1 MSQVLVTSGQSVS
14 GQSPGEEEAA
24 LGHFRRGIA
33 NGSAIC
39 LRLYRWNRSVLGLTP
54 GFFFLF
60 VCFLPFNLIRFWNK
74 DSICNSWL
82 KFNWLEPSLKS
93 EPFATVLVHQFIRSE
108 VWSHHLVAAWLLLIL
123 TRSESLVPVFM
134 FLLVTCAYNEDQFWL
149 AFSPPLN
156 SNFRLHF
163 EFEIQFLDD
172 SITFDSVSY
181 LIRMYY

>member
-54 GFFFLF
+54 GFFLF

-82 KFNWLEPSLKS
+82 KSNWLEPSLKS
-93 EPFATVLVHQFIRSE
+93 EPFATVLVHQFIRFE

-123 TRSESLVPVFM
+123 TRSESLVPVFYV
-134 FLLVTCAYNEDQFWL
+134 LTCNLCIQWGSVLISF
-149 AFSPPLN
+149 FPPLN

-181 LIRMYY
+181 LIRMYN